1 MIEKLNL
8 NIKNLAKT
16 FSSFA
21 RLFVLKYTKEFN
33 TYVVNGVAT
42 IEKYQVKFAFARW

>member
-8 NIKNLAKT
+8 NIKNNLAKLEEV
-16 FSSFA
+16 FA

-33 TYVVNGVAT
+33 KYVVNGVAT
-42 IEKYQVKFAFARW
+42 IEKY